1 MSKYVLDYTPRS
13 FAAAALLPV
22 GAGVRLAP
30 RVEVRRRARTTGTSD
45 YMLLDARVSRRFGE
59 VYELA
64 VDGTNLLDAEYQEV
78 AGVPMPGAAVM
89 VQLRVG
95 HK

>member
-30 RVEVRRRARTTGTSD
+30 RVEVRRRVRTTGTSD